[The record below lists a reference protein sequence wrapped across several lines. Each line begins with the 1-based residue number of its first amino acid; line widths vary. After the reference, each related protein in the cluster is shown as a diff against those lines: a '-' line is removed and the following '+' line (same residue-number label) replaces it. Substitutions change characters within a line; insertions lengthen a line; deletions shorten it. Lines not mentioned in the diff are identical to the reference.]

1 MSETSEDYLQTT
13 QESAATNQSASSAGQ
28 ELSTKIWQAAREN
41 EDATMNVRPGGKQP
55 RMRDGSPMAW
65 VPCQNHP
72 PWDHPEYPGQAK
84 GLRQVCR
91 ERFGDEAVVGLR
103 HEQLAE
109 LLKDCEDFRSQPT
122 LLEDEAE
129 LRGDRVIFGEP
140 PELTLCLIRKHFR
153 SCREYLQ
160 LYSERKSLEEIE
172 RLRQTR
178 RKHRGAAPQLGIA
191 AEGSGANKP

>member
-1 MSETSEDYLQTT
+1 
-13 QESAATNQSASSAGQ
+13 
-28 ELSTKIWQAAREN
+28 
-41 EDATMNVRPGGKQP
+41 MNVRPGGKQP

-129 LRGDRVIFGEP
+129 LRGDRVIFGVKGSLSLYANALRVANSAGSSAGFKERIIECQEP
-140 PELTLCLIRKHFR
+140 PELTLCFIRKHFR

-172 RLRQTR
+172 RLRQTK

-191 AEGSGANKP
+191 AEGSGANKPGKYNWQRL